1 MRKVTFNG
9 FVLIQFNHAY
19 AENDISDLIH
29 DLTLSLAITLRTALQ
44 LRKESLKISTRYYQ
58 VEYRIS
64 IELLPENIYNMA
76 KILDGFAGLFQ
87 SLDEV
92 DRCRFVLES

>member
-1 MRKVTFNG
+1 MKKVTFNG
-9 FVLIQFNHAY
+9 LVLIHYNRAY
-19 AENDISDLIH
+19 SADDISDLTH
-29 DLTLSLAITLRTALQ
+29 DLTLTLAITLRTALQ
-44 LRKESLKISTRYYQ
+44 MPKESLKISNRYYQ
-58 VEYRIS
+58 VDCRIS
-64 IELLPENIYNMA
+64 IELLPENVYNLA